1 MYRPRVIPTLLL
13 KDRGL
18 VKTIQYAQPSYVGDP
33 MNAVK
38 IFNDAEADEL
48 IFLDIEASAQG
59 RLPPAELVRQIA
71 AEAFMPFTIGGGIR
85 TVDDVRAMLDLGA
98 EKVAINSSV
107 LDPDLISEAASLFG
121 AQAVVVSI
129 DARREP
135 DGTYRAYTHGARR
148 PTGLT
153 AVELA
158 QRAEARGAGE
168 ILLASVDRDGT
179 GTGFELPLIAT
190 VSRAVA
196 IPVIACGGAGSYEE
210 LPRPIIEAGAS
221 AVAAGSLF
229 VYVGR
234 KRAVLINYPDQSE
247 LDALFENLPRTP

>member
-1 MYRPRVIPTLLL
+1 MSYRPRVIPTLLL

-18 VKTIQYAQPSYVGDP
+18 VKTIKFANPSYVGDP

-48 IFLDIEASAQG
+48 IFLDIEATAQN
-59 RLPPAELVRQIA
+59 RLPPTELVRKIS

-85 TVDDVRAMLDLGA
+85 SVDDVRTMLDLGA
-98 EKVAINSSV
+98 EKVAINSSA
-107 LDPDLISEAASLFG
+107 LDGGLIGEASNLFG

-129 DARREP
+129 DARRDD
-135 DGTYRAYTHGARR
+135 DGAYRAYTRGGSH

-153 AVELA
+153 AVALA
-158 QRAEARGAGE
+158 RQAEASGAGE
-168 ILLASVDRDGT
+168 ILIASIDRDGT
-179 GTGFELPLIAT
+179 GTGFELPLIAEVAAA
-190 VSRAVA
+190 VS

-210 LPRPIIEAGAS
+210 LPRPIVEAGAS

-247 LDALFENLPRTP
+247 LAALFETPS